1 MGPVLLLKNESN
13 VNVKFSGLSDN
24 NIFNPLHMK
33 RPNKIV
39 LDRLWLI
46 LGLI

>member
-1 MGPVLLLKNESN
+1 MGQVLLLKNESN
-13 VNVKFSGLSDN
+13 VNVKFS

-33 RPNKIV
+33 RQNKIV